1 MTSEKEN
8 KYKTAKTITAI
19 INLIPIFI
27 GIEYLASSFGYSL
40 LLDLPE
46 TTFYQSLSIGLSTI
60 FVSIILFIPILRNGK
75 KTNKKEYDVK
85 SLKPMGYFTLFS
97 ILVFSLGVHLLLG
110 GRLPG
115 VVGTA
120 NSFHTLYGYEL
131 ILSLMPISIGIIL
144 ISTTLEIF
152 SDNVKKLYKK

>member
-1 MTSEKEN
+1 
-8 KYKTAKTITAI
+8 
-19 INLIPIFI
+19 
-27 GIEYLASSFGYSL
+27 
-40 LLDLPE
+40 
-46 TTFYQSLSIGLSTI
+46 
-60 FVSIILFIPILRNGK
+60 
-75 KTNKKEYDVK
+75 
-85 SLKPMGYFTLFS
+85 
-97 ILVFSLGVHLLLG
+97 G

-115 VVGTA
+115 VVGT